1 MLSLFEQNCFVEEKY
16 IKRYP
21 YTITNK
27 NIKKMLN
34 TLEYAAAD
42 PVKKKLIEEEY
53 YALINETV
61 WKSQNAILSNQLAA
75 QSNQLAA
82 QSNQLAAQSDGNA
95 VLLRLV
101 QQAGITIPPEYYSI
115 INIEK

>member
-1 MLSLFEQNCFVEEKY
+1 MINPFETV
-16 IKRYP
+16 
-21 YTITNK
+21 
-27 NIKKMLN
+27 
-34 TLEYAAAD
+34 EYAAAN

-75 QSNQLAA
+75 QSNENAALRQL
-82 QSNQLAAQSDGNA
+82 L
-95 VLLRLV
+95 

-115 INIEK
+115 INIEKE